1 MLLANDRIFGGGNS
15 LTVLDEPNE
24 ELRLAGV
31 YDRLRLKLLDLSK
44 KNRMLNYSLGA
55 RSKRHLQI
63 VDEVMEEVYRKLAS
77 EDASLR
83 VDPLEEPEDTPPEE
97 KTAEFI
103 AALEHAKVSNL
114 EYLTKFQALE
124 SSGRDDELALG
135 KLERELR
142 DHIRSDFELPPRPK
156 KAEINRAEHARQAN
170 IDPNPELGRVKAKPS
185 HSDAALQTLKFPDE
199 LERILE
205 KILADARLAEQE
217 MGLSTLFLSFGFLEW
232 YESDNS
238 EKKAFAPLLL
248 LPVALDVKKAY
259 GRNTFH
265 LSATESSA
273 ESNLS
278 LLKLLETEFHRKLPS
293 FEVGDDEG
301 PGSIEA
307 YFDLIQEAIKDLGRW
322 QIRRWLVL
330 GHFAFGRFAMYA
342 DLSPTNWQVDPAA
355 HPLVGSILQGAEKS
369 VEGEGALIPGDPC
382 DYLIDDPEIEAAAPV
397 LIHDADASQHSAV
410 IDAMKGHNL
419 VIQGP
424 PGTGKSQTI
433 ANIVANGLAADKT
446 ILFVAEKQAALEV
459 VKRRLERAGLGQF
472 CLELHSDKASPKV
485 VLEGLQKRLK
495 VTPVGAPAPQSAS
508 WHTNRK
514 EIAKYLDAL
523 HSPRPGGQ
531 TPFDLIWKALR
542 GSAAAPEAVDAFKG
556 VKIFEDLLDNPGMLA
571 DAEASLSLF
580 TGSCETFVR
589 SFGHPAESPWHEVG
603 VDSLQ
608 SPQIAGLMET
618 LESLGASSRQLS
630 ARIAENLD
638 FDVASL
644 QDLRAIV
651 ETSASLDG
659 RTVPD
664 SVGIVAQLDHAQLS
678 SALAA
683 AKELRFVAD
692 SFAGRPQVPM
702 EDPEF
707 LKKLSALQSIS
718 LPETL
723 FENAPAELARAAR
736 ATIETDAKIKEALTG
751 IYPVLELFN
760 LDGSWPANKAE
771 AIAKAVIV
779 STKIPAEYR
788 SGMHLNQ
795 QIDVQAF
802 ASLRDRWGRLM
813 SEEREWRTRLS
824 SFGQN
829 AWPRPSDL
837 RASAAIFQK
846 SAFGKAFATI
856 SGATKPARELVA
868 RLGLADAPAT
878 AEELL
883 GLAAHVE
890 SIYEFDDDETA
901 ADLLGASWEGFDT
914 KFDQIAFGIKA
925 RQYFLEQIGAEL
937 TLRLIEI
944 SPEGVRRLHLFEEA
958 ANTARKTIAKVG
970 SRLDDRSIDLTID
983 MLADEIATMQS
994 VVDADPDGALGKFEL
1009 PVRELGEIAA
1019 LHKERDRIQKL
1030 LDASPLK
1037 YAAEELARSP
1047 GGIDDAFASIEWL
1060 AALRRLPMPAFLLN
1074 KLSSPGAPDA
1084 WKRTLAIAAK
1094 SQADLR
1100 THDDLQRLLEAE
1112 FGIETLSRL
1121 DPGRLSEVT
1130 AKLLQHRDELRELLG
1145 LHRERR
1151 NLESMGLREF
1161 ISCADLHRIDPRQLP
1176 QLLGAVLAYRGAELA
1191 KKSSEALH
1199 ENTGAS
1205 LENRRKQF
1213 AEKDRVKIRDDRTRI
1228 KAKLLQRQPMAGAS
1242 FGKKK
1247 TWTEMALLRNELE
1260 KQKRFVPVRTLLAQA
1275 GRSIQ
1280 ALQPCFMMSPL
1291 SLAKFLKAGSLSFDI
1306 LVIDEAS
1313 QMRPED
1319 ALGAMLRSKQIVVV
1333 GDPKQLPPTDFF
1345 SRSGDA
1351 GPEEEDDFDDLDD
1364 ESILESCQKTFGH
1377 RRPLRWHYRSRC
1389 ESLIRF
1395 SNEQFYR
1402 RELVTFP
1409 ASKPESFSIDLIRVD
1424 GAFQAR
1430 CNPAEASR
1438 IVEEAI
1444 SFMRHYAALDED
1456 KVPSLGIVAVN
1467 LQQRELIREEFN
1479 RLRTDDPL
1487 VDLYLD
1493 KVMNRGEEFFVKN
1506 LENVQGDERD
1516 FIFISMTYGR
1526 EPGGSAVKQRF
1537 GPINRKQGHRRLNV
1551 LFSRA
1556 RMRIGLFVSFG
1567 STDVVPSADS
1577 SEGVHTLKR
1586 YLEYT
1591 ETRGRVSTMPGGDVE
1606 SDSDFEVEVAE
1617 RLRARGYVVDYQ
1629 VGVSGYRI
1637 DLGVRH
1643 PEHPERYLAGIECDG
1658 ATYHSSKSARDR
1670 DRLREEVL
1678 ADKGWDI
1685 VRVWSTDWFDNPSL
1699 QTARL
1704 VEMLEALRSKPA
1716 ASVDEFAFRFETQQ
1730 VGQVDGPETV
1740 RSSSD
1745 ATDRPPAPDG
1755 DADAPVGASEEPSPL
1770 AGIASLSEKD
1780 CFKALNHFR
1789 DHVIATEMTDWDP
1802 NRSILREAMI
1812 ETFVRQRFADPEEW
1826 FEKVPGYLR
1835 QGTNPLEKSR
1845 YLERICEIVGRL
1857 EEIHGAQEKLHLN
1870 GSQGTEFAPGKPPLG
1885 SDAGAYNAVNGKSN
1899 GTEYAQTNFSVLGL
1913 RPEASRF
1920 YDQDYEPVL
1929 QRMVA
1934 HVLKNESPIY
1944 EDLLIERIARAH
1956 GFQRSGDRIQRAVA
1970 KVIGKQH
1977 RRTKDD
1983 GRTVVWGDGPAPMLV
1998 SYRHCEPDVRSHGD
2012 VPISELASLAAP
2024 FIRVG
2029 MSEDD
2034 ILYRMADHFKLGRLR
2049 EPTRVRFKL
2058 AVDLAKEAARTQ
2070 ASQL

>member
-1 MLLANDRIFGGGNS
+1 M
-15 LTVLDEPNE
+15 
-24 ELRLAGV
+24 AGV

-63 VDEVMEEVYRKLAS
+63 VDEVMEEVYRKLAG

-83 VDPLEEPEDTPPEE
+83 IDPLEEPEDIPPEE
-97 KTAEFI
+97 KTEEFI

-114 EYLTKFQALE
+114 EYLTKLQALE
-124 SSGRDDELALG
+124 SSGRDDESSLG

-142 DHIRSDFELPPRPK
+142 DHIRSEFELPPRPK
-156 KAEINRAEHARQAN
+156 KAEINRAEHARRSD

-185 HSDAALQTLKFPDE
+185 HGDAALQTLKFPDE
-199 LERILE
+199 LERVLE
-205 KILADARLAEQE
+205 KVVADARLSEQE
-217 MGLSTLFLSFGFLEW
+217 MGISTLFLSFGFLEW

-238 EKKAFAPLLL
+238 DKKAFAPLLL
-248 LPVALDVKKAY
+248 LPVALDVKKTY
-259 GRNTFH
+259 GRNSFH
-265 LSATESSA
+265 MSATESSA
-273 ESNLS
+273 EANLS
-278 LLKLLETEFHRKLPS
+278 LQKLLEMEFHRKLPS
-293 FEVGDDEG
+293 FEGGEDEG
-301 PGSIEA
+301 LGSIEA
-307 YFDLIQEAIKDLGRW
+307 YFDQVEETIKDLGRW

-330 GHFAFGRFAMYA
+330 GHFAFGRFAVYA
-342 DLSPTNWQVDPAA
+342 DLNPANWQVDPAA
-355 HPLVGSILQGAEKS
+355 HPLVGSILQGVDKS
-369 VEGEGALIPGDPC
+369 FEGDGALIPSDPA
-382 DYLIDDPEIEAAAPV
+382 DYLIDDPQIEAAAPF
-397 LIHDADASQHSAV
+397 LIHDADASQHSAI
-410 IDAMKGHNL
+410 IDAMKGRNL

-459 VKRRLERAGLGQF
+459 VKRRLERAGLGEF

-485 VLEGLQKRLK
+485 VLESLQKRLK
-495 VTPVGAPAPQSAS
+495 TAPVGAPAPQGAS
-508 WHTNRK
+508 WHANRK
-514 EIAKYLDAL
+514 EIAKYLEAL

-542 GSAAAPEAVDAFKG
+542 GSAAAPEVVDAFRA
-556 VKIFEDLLDNPGMLA
+556 IRIPEELLDSPSMLA

-580 TGSCETFVR
+580 AGSSQEFVR
-589 SFGHPAESPWHEVG
+589 SFGHPAESPWHHIG

-608 SPQIAGLMET
+608 STQIAALMET
-618 LESLGASSRQLS
+618 LASLSASSRELS
-630 ARIAENLD
+630 ARIAENID

-651 ETSASLDG
+651 ETGASLGG
-659 RTVPD
+659 RTVPE
-664 SVGIVAQLDHAQLS
+664 SVGLVADLDHAQLS
-678 SALAA
+678 SALTA
-683 AKELRFVAD
+683 AKELRFVSD
-692 SFAGRPQVPM
+692 SIAGRPQIPVQ
-702 EDPEF
+702 DPEF
-707 LKKLSALQSIS
+707 LKRLTVLRSIF
-718 LPETL
+718 LPEMF
-723 FENAPAELARAAR
+723 FENTPAKLTRVARE
-736 ATIETDAKIKEALTG
+736 TIDADAKIKDALTA
-751 IYPVLELFN
+751 IYPVLELFH
-760 LDGSWPANKAE
+760 LDGTWPANKTD
-771 AIAKAVIV
+771 AIAKALIV

-788 SGMHLNQ
+788 SGLHLNQ
-795 QIDVQAF
+795 QIDVPAF
-802 ASLRDRWGRLM
+802 ETLRERWVHLM
-813 SEEREWRTRLS
+813 SEERGWRTRLPA
-824 SFGQN
+824 FGPS
-829 AWPRPSDL
+829 AWPRPSEL
-837 RASAAIFQK
+837 RASATILQK
-846 SAFGKAFATI
+846 SGLGKAFATI
-856 SGATKPARELVA
+856 SGAAKPARELVA
-868 RLGLADAPAT
+868 RLGLGHAPA
-878 AEELL
+878 EDLL
-883 GLAAHVE
+883 RLAAHVE
-890 SIYEFDDDETA
+890 SIDEFDDDETA
-901 ADLLGASWEGFDT
+901 ANLFGSSWEGFDT

-925 RQYFLEQIGAEL
+925 RQYFAEQIGQEL

-944 SPEGVRRLHLFEEA
+944 NPEGVRRLHLFEEA
-958 ANTARKTIAKVG
+958 ANTVRKTIAKFG
-970 SRLDDRSIDLTID
+970 SRLDERSIDLTID
-983 MLADEIATMQS
+983 MLADEIATMQR
-994 VVDADPDGALGKFEL
+994 VADADPEGSLGKFDL
-1009 PVRELGEIAA
+1009 SVRELSEIAA
-1019 LHKERDRIQKL
+1019 LHKERDRVQRL
-1030 LDASPLK
+1030 LDSSPLK
-1037 YAAEELARSP
+1037 YAAEELSRGP
-1047 GGIDDAFASIEWL
+1047 GGIDDAFASIDWL
-1060 AALRRLPMPAFLLN
+1060 GALRRLPMPTFLSS
-1074 KLSSPGAPDA
+1074 KLSSSDAPDA
-1084 WKRTLAIAAK
+1084 WARTLAIASKA
-1094 SQADLR
+1094 QADLQA
-1100 THDDLQRLLEAE
+1100 HDDLQGRLEAE
-1112 FGIETLSRL
+1112 FGIKALSRF

-1130 AKLLQHRDELRELLG
+1130 VELLQHRDELRELLG
-1145 LHRERR
+1145 LYRERR
-1151 NLESMGLREF
+1151 GLESLGLKEF
-1161 ISCADLHRIDPRQLP
+1161 LACTDQHRIDPGHLT

-1191 KKSSEALH
+1191 KKSEEALH
-1199 ENTGAS
+1199 ANTGAS
-1205 LENRRKQF
+1205 LENRRRQF
-1213 AEKDRVKIRDDRTRI
+1213 ADKDRAKIRDDRTRI
-1228 KAKLLQRQPMAGAS
+1228 KAKLLLRQPVAGTS

-1395 SNEQFYR
+1395 SNEQFYG

-1424 GAFQAR
+1424 GTFQAR

-1444 SFMRHYAALDED
+1444 SFMRHYAGLDED
-1456 KVPSLGIVAVN
+1456 KIPSLGIVAVN

-1479 RLRTDDPL
+1479 RLRADDPL

-1493 KVMNRGEEFFVKN
+1493 KVLNRGEEFFVKN

-1556 RMRIGLFVSFG
+1556 RMRIGLFTSFG

-1577 SEGVHTLKR
+1577 SEGVHTLKN
-1586 YLEYT
+1586 YLEYA
-1591 ETRGRVSTMPGGDVE
+1591 ETRGRVSTMSGGDAE

-1617 RLRARGYVVDYQ
+1617 RLRANDYIVDYQ

-1643 PEHPERYLAGIECDG
+1643 PDHPERYLAGIECDG

-1678 ADKGWDI
+1678 TDKGWDI
-1685 VRVWSTDWFDNPSL
+1685 LRVWSTDWFDNPSL

-1704 VEMLEALRSKPA
+1704 VERLEALRRKPA
-1716 ASVDEFAFRFETQQ
+1716 SSVDEFAFRFETQRASQ
-1730 VGQVDGPETV
+1730 EEGQERD
-1740 RSSSD
+1740 RSSAD
-1745 ATDRPPAPDG
+1745 ATHPPSATDSNDTAAG
-1755 DADAPVGASEEPSPL
+1755 TSEEPSRIVG
-1770 AGIASLSEKD
+1770 AASFSEQD
-1780 CFKALNHFR
+1780 CFLALNHFR
-1789 DHVIATEMTDWDP
+1789 SHVIATDIADWDP
-1802 NRSILREAMI
+1802 NRSILRDAMI
-1812 ETFVRQRFADPEEW
+1812 ETFVRQRFGDPEEW

-1835 QGTNPLEKSR
+1835 QGTNPVEKNR
-1845 YLERICEIVGRL
+1845 YLERICEIVSRL
-1857 EEIHGAQEKLHLN
+1857 DQSAGQTHPTSTRN
-1870 GSQGTEFAPGKPPLG
+1870 GSHAPTLPPIG
-1885 SDAGAYNAVNGKSN
+1885 SSGVRVGSEVPTKGGSN
-1899 GTEYAQTNFSVLGL
+1899 GTEYSATNFSELGL

-1920 YDQDYEPVL
+1920 YDHDYETVL
-1929 QRMVA
+1929 KSMVA
-1934 HVLKNESPIY
+1934 YVLMHESPIY
-1944 EDLLIERIARAH
+1944 EDLLIERIARVH

-1970 KVIGKQH
+1970 KVIGKQYL
-1977 RRTKDD
+1977 RTKDD
-1983 GRTVVWGDGPAPMLV
+1983 GRTVVWGDGQASRIV
-1998 SYRHCEPDVRSHGD
+1998 TYRNCEPDVRSHGD
-2012 VPISELASLAAP
+2012 VPVAELASLAVP
-2024 FIRVG
+2024 FIRVRL
-2029 MSEDD
+2029 SDDD

-2049 EPTRVRFKL
+2049 EPTRVRFQM
-2058 AVDLAKEAARTQ
+2058 AVDLAREVART
-2070 ASQL
+2070 AES

>member
-1 MLLANDRIFGGGNS
+1 M
-15 LTVLDEPNE
+15 TVLDEPNE
-24 ELRLAGV
+24 QLRLAGV

-63 VDEVMEEVYRKLAS
+63 VDEVMEEVYRKLAG
-77 EDASLR
+77 EDAALR
-83 VDPLEEPEDTPPEE
+83 IDPLEEPEDTPPEE
-97 KTAEFI
+97 KTEEFI

-114 EYLTKFQALE
+114 EYLTKLQALE

-135 KLERELR
+135 KLDRELR
-142 DHIRSDFELPPRPK
+142 DHIRSEFDLPPRPK
-156 KAEINRAEHARQAN
+156 KTEINRVEHARRTN
-170 IDPNPELGRVKAKPS
+170 IDPNPELGRIKAKPS

-199 LERILE
+199 LERVLE
-205 KILADARLAEQE
+205 KVVADARLSEQE

-238 EKKAFAPLLL
+238 DKKAFAPLLL
-248 LPVALDVKKAY
+248 LPVALEVKKAY
-259 GRNTFH
+259 GRNSFY

-278 LLKLLETEFHRKLPS
+278 LQKLLETEFHRKLPS
-293 FEVGDDEG
+293 FEGGDDEG
-301 PGSIEA
+301 PASIET
-307 YFDLIQEAIKDLGRW
+307 YFDQVQEAIKDLGRW

-330 GHFAFGRFAMYA
+330 GHFAFGRFAVYA
-342 DLSPTNWQVDPAA
+342 DLNPANWKVDPAV
-355 HPLVGSILQGAEKS
+355 HPLVGSILQGADKS
-369 VEGEGALIPGDPC
+369 FEGDGTLIPSDPA
-382 DYLIDDPEIEAAAPV
+382 DYLIDDPQIEAAAPF

-410 IDAMKGHNL
+410 IDAMKGRNL

-459 VKRRLERAGLGQF
+459 VKRRLERAGLGEF

-485 VLEGLQKRLK
+485 VLESLQKRLK
-495 VTPVGAPAPQSAS
+495 TAPVGATAPQSAS
-508 WHTNRK
+508 WHANRK
-514 EIAKYLDAL
+514 EIAKYLEAL
-523 HSPRPGGQ
+523 HSPRAGGR

-542 GSAAAPEAVDAFKG
+542 GSAAVPGVVDAFRA
-556 VKIFEDLLDNPGMLA
+556 VRIPDELLDSPAMLA

-580 TGSCETFVR
+580 AGSCEEFVR
-589 SFGHPAESPWHEVG
+589 SFGHPAESPWRDIG
-603 VDSLQ
+603 ISSLQ
-608 SPQIAGLMET
+608 STQIAALMET
-618 LESLGASSRQLS
+618 LGAVSVSSRELS
-630 ARIAENLD
+630 AQIAENTD
-638 FDVASL
+638 FGIASL
-644 QDLRAIV
+644 EDLRAIV
-651 ETSASLDG
+651 EASAGLDG
-659 RTVPD
+659 RTVPAC
-664 SVGIVAQLDHAQLS
+664 VGLVADLDHEQLS
-678 SALAA
+678 SALTAA
-683 AKELRFVAD
+683 RELRVVSSSVSA
-692 SFAGRPQVPM
+692 RQHIPV
-702 EDPEF
+702 EDPDF
-707 LKKLSALQSIS
+707 LKKLTALRSIS
-718 LPETL
+718 LPEE
-723 FENAPAELARAAR
+723 FFGSAPADLIRGAR
-736 ATIETDAKIKEALTG
+736 ETMDADAKIKAALTG
-751 IYPVLELFN
+751 IYPVLELFR
-760 LDGSWPANKAE
+760 LDGSWPAKE
-771 AIAKAVIV
+771 TDAIAKAVIV

-788 SGMHLNQ
+788 SGLHLNQ

-802 ASLRDRWGRLM
+802 EALRDRWFRLVA
-813 SEEREWRTRLS
+813 EERGWRTRLS
-824 SFGQN
+824 TFGPN
-829 AWPRPSDL
+829 SWPRPSDL
-837 RASAAIFQK
+837 TASAAILEK

-856 SGATKPARELVA
+856 SGAAKPARELVA
-868 RLGLADAPAT
+868 RLGLADAPT
-878 AEELL
+878 PAEDLRE
-883 GLAAHVE
+883 LAAHVE
-890 SIYEFDDDETA
+890 SIYDFDDDEAA

-914 KFDQIAFGIKA
+914 KFDRIAFGIKA
-925 RQYFLEQIGAEL
+925 RQYFVEQIGREL
-937 TLRLIEI
+937 TLRLIQI
-944 SPEGVRRLHLFEEA
+944 SPEDVRRLHLFEEA
-958 ANTARKTIAKVG
+958 ANTARKTIAKFG
-970 SRLDDRSIDLTID
+970 SRLDDRSIDSTID

-994 VVDADPDGALGKFEL
+994 VVNVDPEGSLGEFEL
-1009 PVRELGEIAA
+1009 SVRDLCEIAA

-1037 YAAEELARSP
+1037 YAAEELSRSA
-1047 GGIDDAFASIEWL
+1047 GGIDDAFAAIDWL
-1060 AALRRLPMPAFLLN
+1060 AAVRRQPMPAFLMK
-1074 KLSSPGAPDA
+1074 KLSSADAPNA
-1084 WKRTLAIAAK
+1084 WKRTFAIAAK
-1094 SQADLR
+1094 AQVDLR
-1100 THDDLQRLLEAE
+1100 THDSLQDLLETE
-1112 FGIETLSRL
+1112 FGIDTLSRL
-1121 DPGRLSEVT
+1121 EPGRRSEVI
-1130 AKLLQHRDELRELLG
+1130 AELLQHRDELRELLG

-1151 NLESMGLREF
+1151 GLESLGLKEF
-1161 ISCADLHRIDPRQLP
+1161 LACADQHRTDPGQLT
-1176 QLLGAVLAYRGAELA
+1176 QLLGAVLSYRGAELA
-1191 KKSSEALH
+1191 KKSSEALY

-1228 KAKLLQRQPMAGAS
+1228 KGKLLLRQPMAGTS

-1247 TWTEMALLRNELE
+1247 TWTEMSLLRNELE

-1345 SRSGDA
+1345 SRTGDA
-1351 GPEEEDDFDDLDD
+1351 GPEEDDFDDLDD

-1409 ASKPESFSIDLIRVD
+1409 ASKPESFSIDLIRID

-1430 CNPAEASR
+1430 CNPVEASR

-1444 SFMRHYAALDED
+1444 SFMRHYAGFDEEEI
-1456 KVPSLGIVAVN
+1456 PSLGIVAVN

-1493 KVMNRGEEFFVKN
+1493 KVQNMGEEFFVKN

-1526 EPGGSAVKQRF
+1526 EPGGSALKQRF

-1556 RMRIGLFVSFG
+1556 RMRIGLFTSFG
-1567 STDVVPSADS
+1567 STDVVPSAES
-1577 SEGVHTLKR
+1577 SEGVHTLKK
-1586 YLEYT
+1586 YLEYA
-1591 ETRGRVSTMPGGDVE
+1591 ETRGRVSTMPGGDAE

-1617 RLRARGYVVDYQ
+1617 RLRANRYIVDYQ

-1643 PEHPERYLAGIECDG
+1643 PDHPERYLAGIECDG

-1685 VRVWSTDWFDNPSL
+1685 LRVWSTDWFDNPTL

-1704 VEMLEALRSKPA
+1704 VERLEALRRRPA
-1716 ASVDEFAFRFETQQ
+1716 SSVEEFAFRFETLRAAGQADGQQ
-1730 VGQVDGPETV
+1730 IAPSSAEATDPPWTAD
-1740 RSSSD
+1740 SSD
-1745 ATDRPPAPDG
+1745 DGSVGTFDEQAPP
-1755 DADAPVGASEEPSPL
+1755 GAASFSER
-1770 AGIASLSEKD
+1770 D
-1780 CFKALNHFR
+1780 CFAALDHFR
-1789 DHVIATEMTDWDP
+1789 SHVIATEIADWDP
-1802 NRSILREAMI
+1802 NRSILRDAMI
-1812 ETFVRQRFADPEEW
+1812 ETFVRQRFVDPEDW
-1826 FEKVPGYLR
+1826 FGKVPGYLR
-1835 QGTNPLEKSR
+1835 QGTNPTEKAR
-1845 YLERICEIVGRL
+1845 YLERICEIVS
-1857 EEIHGAQEKLHLN
+1857 KLDQGPQPNSNRDGGNDPTLPPIESSGFRVGSGSTN
-1870 GSQGTEFAPGKPPLG
+1870 GGIIGTKY
-1885 SDAGAYNAVNGKSN
+1885 S
-1899 GTEYAQTNFSVLGL
+1899 TTNLSELGL

-1920 YDQDYEPVL
+1920 YDHDYEAVL

-1934 HVLKNESPIY
+1934 HVLKHESPIY

-1970 KVIGKQH
+1970 KVIGKQY

-1983 GRTVVWGDGPAPMLV
+1983 GRAVVWDDRPASRIV
-1998 SYRHCEPDVRSHGD
+1998 TYRNCEPDVRSHGD
-2012 VPISELASLAAP
+2012 VPVAELASLAVP
-2024 FIRVG
+2024 FIRVRL
-2029 MSEDD
+2029 SDED

-2049 EPTRVRFKL
+2049 EATRVRFQM
-2058 AVDLAKEAARTQ
+2058 AVDLAREVART
-2070 ASQL
+2070 AES

>member
-1 MLLANDRIFGGGNS
+1 

-24 ELRLAGV
+24 QLRLGGV

-63 VDEVMEEVYRKLAS
+63 VDEVMEEVYRKLAG

-83 VDPLEEPEDTPPEE
+83 IDPLEEPEDTPPEE
-97 KTAEFI
+97 KTEEFL

-114 EYLTKFQALE
+114 EYLMKLQALE

-135 KLERELR
+135 KLDRELR
-142 DHIRSDFELPPRPK
+142 DHIRNEFDLPPRPK
-156 KAEINRAEHARQAN
+156 KTEINRAEHARRAN
-170 IDPNPELGRVKAKPS
+170 IDPNPELARVKAKPS
-185 HSDAALQTLKFPDE
+185 RGDAALQTLKFPDE
-199 LERILE
+199 LERVLE
-205 KILADARLAEQE
+205 KILADARLSEQE

-238 EKKAFAPLLL
+238 DKKAFAPLLL
-248 LPVALDVKKAY
+248 LPVALDVKKSY
-259 GRNTFH
+259 GRNSFH

-278 LLKLLETEFHRKLPS
+278 LQKLLETDFHRKLPS
-293 FEVGDDEG
+293 FEGGDDEG
-301 PGSIEA
+301 LASIEA
-307 YFDLIQEAIKDLGRW
+307 YFDQVEAAIKDLGRW

-330 GHFAFGRFAMYA
+330 GHFAFGRFAVYA
-342 DLSPTNWQVDPAA
+342 DLNPANWQVEPAA
-355 HPLVGSILQGAEKS
+355 HPLVGSILQGADKTF
-369 VEGEGALIPGDPC
+369 EGDGALIPSDPA
-382 DYLIDDPEIEAAAPV
+382 DYLIDDPQTEAAAPF

-410 IDAMKGHNL
+410 IDAMKGRNL

-459 VKRRLERAGLGQF
+459 VKRRLERAALGEF

-485 VLEGLQKRLK
+485 VLESLQKRLK
-495 VTPVGAPAPQSAS
+495 TAQVGAPAQQSAS
-508 WHTNRK
+508 WHANRK
-514 EIAKYLDAL
+514 EIAKYLEAL

-542 GSAAAPEAVDAFKG
+542 GSAAAPEAVDAFRAA
-556 VKIFEDLLDNPGMLA
+556 KIPDELLDSPSMLA

-580 TGSCETFVR
+580 AGASEEFVR
-589 SFGHPAESPWHEVG
+589 SFGHPAQSPWHDVG
-603 VDSLQ
+603 IASLQ
-608 SPQIAGLMET
+608 STQIAALMET
-618 LESLGASSRQLS
+618 LGSLSAASRELS
-630 ARIAENLD
+630 ARIAENID

-651 ETSASLDG
+651 ETSASLGG
-659 RTVPD
+659 RTLPE
-664 SVGIVAQLDHAQLS
+664 SVGLVAHLDHAELS

-683 AKELRFVAD
+683 VKELRFVSD
-692 SFAGRPQVPM
+692 SIAGRPQIPVQ
-702 EDPEF
+702 DPEF
-707 LKKLSALQSIS
+707 LKRLTALRSIP
-718 LPETL
+718 LPEMF
-723 FENAPAELARAAR
+723 FENTPTELTRVASE
-736 ATIETDAKIKEALTG
+736 TIEADAKIKDALTA
-751 IYPVLELFN
+751 IYPVLELFR
-760 LDGSWPANKAE
+760 LDGAWPANKTD

-788 SGMHLNQ
+788 SGLHLNQ
-795 QIDVQAF
+795 QIDAPAF
-802 ASLRDRWGRLM
+802 EALRQRWVHLA
-813 SEEREWRTRLS
+813 SEERGWRTRLPA
-824 SFGQN
+824 FGPN
-829 AWPRPSDL
+829 AWPRPSEL
-837 RASAAIFQK
+837 RASATIFQK
-846 SAFGKAFATI
+846 SALGKAFATI
-856 SGATKPARELVA
+856 SGAAKPARELVA
-868 RLGLADAPAT
+868 RLGLNHAPAP

-883 GLAAHVE
+883 RLAAHVE
-890 SIYEFDDDETA
+890 SIYEFEDDETA
-901 ADLLGASWEGFDT
+901 ADLCGSSWEGFDT

-925 RQYFLEQIGAEL
+925 RQYFAEQIGQEL

-944 SPEGVRRLHLFEEA
+944 NPEGVRRLHLFEDA
-958 ANTARKTIAKVG
+958 ANAVRKTMAKVG
-970 SRLDDRSIDLTID
+970 SRLDDRSIDLTIEA
-983 MLADEIATMQS
+983 LVDEIKTMQS
-994 VVDADPDGALGKFEL
+994 VVDADPDRELGRFEQPL
-1009 PVRELGEIAA
+1009 RELGEIAA
-1019 LHKERDRIQKL
+1019 LHKERDRIQTR
-1030 LDASPLK
+1030 LDALPLK

-1047 GGIDDAFASIEWL
+1047 GGIDDAIASIDWIAE
-1060 AALRRLPMPAFLLN
+1060 LRRLPMPAFLLN
-1074 KLSSPGAPDA
+1074 KLSSSDSSYA
-1084 WKRTLAIAAK
+1084 WKRTRAIAAK
-1094 SQADLR
+1094 AQADLQAL
-1100 THDDLQRLLEAE
+1100 DDLQHRLEAE
-1112 FGIETLSRL
+1112 FGIELPSPL
-1121 DPGRLSEVT
+1121 EPGRLSEVT
-1130 AKLLQHRDELRELLG
+1130 AELLQHREELRELLG
-1145 LHRERR
+1145 LYRERR
-1151 NLESMGLREF
+1151 GLESLGLKEF
-1161 ISCADLHRIDPRQLP
+1161 LACADLHRIDPRRLT
-1176 QLLGAVLAYRGAELA
+1176 QLLAAVLAYRGAELA
-1191 KKSSEALH
+1191 KRSSEALH

-1213 AEKDRVKIRDDRTRI
+1213 ADKDRVKIRDDRLRI

-1242 FGKKK
+1242 SGKKK

-1319 ALGAMLRSKQIVVV
+1319 ALGAMLRSRQIVVV
-1333 GDPKQLPPTDFF
+1333 GDAKQLPPTDFF

-1409 ASKPESFSIDLIRVD
+1409 ASKPESFSIDLIRAD

-1444 SFMRHYAALDED
+1444 SFMRYYAGFDED

-1479 RLRTDDPL
+1479 RLRADDPL

-1493 KVMNRGEEFFVKN
+1493 KVLSKGEEFFVKN

-1526 EPGGSAVKQRF
+1526 EPGATAVKQRF

-1556 RMRIGLFVSFG
+1556 RMRIGLFTSFG

-1577 SEGVHTLKR
+1577 SEGVHTLKK
-1586 YLEYT
+1586 YLEYA
-1591 ETRGRVSTMPGGDVE
+1591 ETRGRVSTMPGGDAE

-1617 RLRARGYVVDYQ
+1617 RLRAKDYIVDYQ

-1643 PEHPERYLAGIECDG
+1643 PDHPERYLAGIECDG

-1685 VRVWSTDWFDNPSL
+1685 LRVWSTDWFDNPSL

-1704 VEMLEALRSKPA
+1704 VERLEALRRQPA
-1716 ASVDEFAFRFETQQ
+1716 SSVDEFAFRFETQRAIRDE
-1730 VGQVDGPETV
+1730 GQETD
-1740 RSSSD
+1740 RSSAD
-1745 ATDRPPAPDG
+1745 ATYPPSAAVSDDG
-1755 DADAPVGASEEPSPL
+1755 SAVTSEEPSPL
-1770 AGIASLSEKD
+1770 VGAPSFCEQD
-1780 CFKALNHFR
+1780 CFVALNHFR
-1789 DHVIATEMTDWDP
+1789 SHVIATEITDWDP
-1802 NRSILREAMI
+1802 NRSILRDAMI

-1835 QGTNPLEKSR
+1835 QGTNPAEKNR
-1845 YLERICEIVGRL
+1845 YLERICEIVSRL
-1857 EEIHGAQEKLHLN
+1857 DQSPTERRPASPRN
-1870 GSQGTEFAPGKPPLG
+1870 GSRAPTRPPIG
-1885 SDAGAYNAVNGKSN
+1885 SSGFRVGSEGMTNGGSN
-1899 GTEYAQTNFSVLGL
+1899 GTAYSVTNFSELGL
-1913 RPEASRF
+1913 RPEAPRF
-1920 YDQDYEPVL
+1920 YDHDYEAVL
-1929 QRMVA
+1929 QSMVA
-1934 HVLKNESPIY
+1934 HVLKHESPIY

-1970 KVIGKQH
+1970 KVIGKQY

-1983 GRTVVWGDGPAPMLV
+1983 GRTVVWGDGQTSRIV
-1998 SYRHCEPDVRSHGD
+1998 TYRNCEPDVRSHGD
-2012 VPISELASLAAP
+2012 VPVAELASLAAP
-2024 FIRVG
+2024 FIRVRL
-2029 MSEDD
+2029 SDDD

-2049 EPTRVRFKL
+2049 EPTRVRFQM
-2058 AVDLAKEAARTQ
+2058 AVDLAREAART
-2070 ASQL
+2070 AES